1 MQNASVISRGAA
13 SCLAEIRSF
22 PMLEAAEEYMLATRW
37 PERSDENS
45 ALQLLTSH
53 LRLVAKISID
63 YRRYG
68 LQTSDLISE
77 GNIGLIQAMKRFDP
91 DKGIRLSTYA
101 VWWIK
106 ASILDYIMR
115 SWSLMKIGTTANQ
128 KMLFFNLTKAKRRV
142 SARTPPVAPF
152 VTATAA

>member
-1 MQNASVISRGAA
+1 
-13 SCLAEIRSF
+13 
-22 PMLEAAEEYMLATRW
+22 
-37 PERSDENS
+37 
-45 ALQLLTSH
+45 
-53 LRLVAKISID
+53 
-63 YRRYG
+63 
-68 LQTSDLISE
+68 LISE
-77 GNIGLIQAMKRFDP
+77 GNVGLIQAMKRFDP

-128 KMLFFNLTKAKRRV
+128 KKLFFNLTKAKRRV